1 MIDYH
6 QALQQILALARP
18 GPEETC
24 RASAALGRVLAA
36 AVTSGED
43 LPPFDNS
50 AMDGFALRS
59 AGQALAAG
67 REFTVRGALM
77 AGDGLAASLQGA
89 DQAWEIMTGAR
100 LPQGADTVVPVEQV
114 AILERDA
121 AGHTTRMRLAV
132 GIEAGRHV
140 RRAGED
146 VARGATILTEGT
158 VLQAPHLAML
168 AALGIASVPVRR
180 RPRVAL
186 VCTGRELVD
195 DPDAPLRAGQI
206 RNSNA
211 PLLAARI
218 VAAGAELVLNQTVD
232 DAPQA
237 FAAVFETARAAGVDV
252 FISTGAVSMGHLDF
266 VPETLARAGAQLH
279 FHKVRIRPGK
289 PLLFASLP
297 ASSGGML
304 CFGLPGNPASG
315 AVGMRFF
322 VEPALRAM
330 LGMAPETPLRAVL
343 ETRHES
349 SPGWRFFLKGRLALD
364 GDGRLR
370 AGILPGQESFR
381 IRPLLDANAWV
392 VIPAEAGVT
401 EAGSLVEAWPPGHLS
416 GLHVEV
422 TE

>member
-1 MIDYH
+1 MIAYTE
-6 QALQQILALARP
+6 ALQQILALTRP
-18 GPEETC
+18 CQSESG
-24 RASAALGRVLAA
+24 RACDAFGRVLAA

-43 LPPFDNS
+43 LPPLDNS

-59 AGQALAAG
+59 DGKALETG
-67 REFTVRGALM
+67 REFAVRGALM
-77 AGDGLAASLQGA
+77 AGDDRVASLDGPS
-89 DQAWEIMTGAR
+89 QAWEIMTGAP

-114 AILERDA
+114 SILERDA
-121 AGHTTRMRLAV
+121 AGHAKRMRLDATL
-132 GIEAGRHV
+132 EPGRHV

-146 VARGATILTEGT
+146 VASGAEIIASGT
-158 VLQAPHLAML
+158 VLQAPHLALL
-168 AALGIASVPVRR
+168 AALGIARVSLRR

-186 VCTGRELVD
+186 VCTGRELVN
-195 DPDAPLRAGQI
+195 DPDATLRHGQI

-218 VAAGAELVLNQTVD
+218 VAAGAELVLNQSVD
-232 DAPQA
+232 DEPQA
-237 FAAVFETARAAGVDV
+237 FAAVLESARAAGVDI

-297 ASSGGML
+297 ANAGAML
-304 CFGLPGNPASG
+304 CFGLPGNPASS

-330 LGMAPETPLRAVL
+330 LGMPSEKPLRAAL
-343 ETRHES
+343 DSRHES
-349 SPGWRFFLKGRLALD
+349 LPGWRFFLKGRLSLD
-364 GDGRLR
+364 GDGCLG

-381 IRPLLDANAWV
+381 IRPLLDANAWI
-392 VIPAEAGVT
+392 VIPADAGVL
-401 EAGSLVEAWPPGHLS
+401 EARSVVEAWPPGHLS

-422 TE
+422 IQ